1 MVLCKNWSHASI
13 ISSKFKI
20 QFKIEIKIEIKIQL
34 DNNFQNI
41 DVSTGGEAKKQA
53 CKLSSLS
60 LKCLSQ

>member
-1 MVLCKNWSHASI
+1 MVLCKNWSHEDASI
-13 ISSKFKI
+13 VSSKF
-20 QFKIEIKIEIKIQL
+20 KIEIKIQL

>member
-1 MVLCKNWSHASI
+1 MVLCKNWSHADASI
-13 ISSKFKI
+13 VSSKFKI
-20 QFKIEIKIEIKIQL
+20 QFKIEIKIQL

>member
-1 MVLCKNWSHASI
+1 MVLCKNWSHADASI
-13 ISSKFKI
+13 VSSKFKI
-20 QFKIEIKIEIKIQL
+20 QFKIEIKFQL